1 MRLNPKEFVRVLA
14 EERSKKLKD
23 EEFRKMVD
31 RILGVWSDPNHAL
44 IELIQNADDA
54 RAKKAKFILEGRNLV
69 YSHDGKPFSK
79 SDVRHICSVALTTKK
94 VGSYIGFFGI
104 GFKSVFKISDKPH
117 IFSFP
122 FKFLFK
128 RETPVVPE
136 WIEEAPSEVQRYL
149 NEKDTFFYLP
159 LRDDLP
165 RRSAESLK
173 EALRKDFD
181 PLSLAFLRHLKQIE
195 FKVDGEERTLRIK
208 KGKLRGRPIH
218 RGRMI
223 VTESMNKEE
232 RNYSFLLFRK
242 TVMVTPEARSD
253 YAAKETKK
261 AYLEKLDLMF
271 AFSLRNTRSLE
282 VIEGKLFTFL
292 PTSIVTGLKFILNS
306 DFILD
311 TSRSDIDWSSKWN
324 LWLLETVGEFIQ
336 DIIPTFK
343 EHKNFKTEFYK
354 VLPRKEN
361 IPEKFLDYLVTPL
374 LSYCQRNPVVITSDE
389 KWSKPSD
396 AVLASPR
403 FQKLIPAEKA
413 GYQYYVHP
421 KVEGKGFLKDVG
433 VDELDEQATLFEI
446 LQDKVFLQRQNKEWF
461 KQIYEFLYDNLYTEK
476 GWGVPNWKM
485 DEIEERLKGI
495 PFILTS
501 DGKIERAIDVLL
513 PPRGKRQLK
522 QLLGLPKV
530 GSLIDSG
537 IITKK
542 SSRLLKELGCRSFS
556 RETVARFLIEGYKNE
571 SWEKWTEAERIASLS
586 YLDDWFKSVKWN
598 IPDDLKADLDFIRV
612 PTENGGWARVDKCY
626 FSESVLKAILPKA
639 LFVRLSFLGVKKQK
653 KRIEFLSKLGVLKHP
668 RVIKIDEKCERHTT
682 PKGMIKDKW
691 DEYWEWINPHI
702 EEIRWQGWGHHIDRT
717 YLPDGFIE
725 SLGNQTRMRL
735 YLNYLVKHWREYYK
749 KYLENTYKWHH
760 YYWNPRKVPSFLTFL
775 LKTSSWLPTNEG
787 LKAPSPDIFVPTEEM
802 RRVAGHLVTYLDLQE
817 EFVEQGQDFFEF
829 IGLSTELNFK
839 TVLLLLAKAENVAPD
854 EKLKSQLERIY
865 DVFSELINEEKL
877 EEDIKLLSDDC
888 SFLSPKSLYWND
900 DREMGQLFQDK
911 LKFAW
916 IPPNIAK
923 PKLDKIF
930 KFFGVQKL
938 SASLSRTMIF
948 DPREVLGHHD
958 TEKLLKEKSRF
969 IYSILA
975 NFQAMNLDKA
985 PEFLTSVQAYLMK
998 KLRVQL
1004 KVKEAEVVFESKVF
1018 CDIEEKKLWLKEDAE
1033 LIDVSVELA
1042 RSFGLPLEHAF
1053 HLSWTLGQTD
1063 LARISD
1069 NFGRFGIS
1077 IIELPREEEIYKPK
1091 PMPREEFVEKPPLVE
1106 PEEIIEPYEKPIEI
1120 ETQEAVAQPLATEV
1134 LKEDLTTEKI
1144 SEDWVPECPPEQAE
1158 MGSSEEYVPKE
1169 ITRPLVTREDTRGRH
1184 ISPESEQPASPSGT
1198 REKGLSEKSKIAIGR
1213 WGEEYALGCLKKDKM
1228 IEYPGTRATDTENGF
1243 ALEKDGKTLVKVV
1256 WLNKD
1261 GDKGRGHDIELW
1273 ECDMLYYIE
1282 VKSTKTEEKD
1292 WFDVSGGQWD
1302 LMQEKGDKFY
1312 IYRVYSAGTKKPFV
1326 HKIRDPAKLWREG
1339 GISAYPVRI
1348 QL

>member
-1 MRLNPKEFVRVLA
+1 MKLNPKEFVHVLA

-23 EEFRKMVD
+23 EEFRKMVE

-54 RAKKAKFILEGRNLV
+54 KAKKAKFIFDGKNLFFL
-69 YSHDGKPFSK
+69 HDGKFFSK
-79 SDVRHICSVALTTKK
+79 SDVRHICAVALTTKK

-104 GFKSVFKISDKPH
+104 GFKSVFKISNKPH

-122 FKFLFK
+122 FKFLFQ
-128 RETPVVPE
+128 RETPIVPE
-136 WIEEAPSEVQRYL
+136 WIEEIPSEVAQYL
-149 NEKDTFFYLP
+149 HKKEKETLFYLP
-159 LRDDLP
+159 LREDLP
-165 RRSAESLK
+165 QRSKENLK
-173 EALRKDFD
+173 EALQKDFD
-181 PLSLAFLRHLKQIE
+181 PLSLAFLRRLKQID

-208 KGKLRGRPIH
+208 KGKLQGQPLQK
-218 RGRMI
+218 GRMI
-223 VTESMNKEE
+223 ITEMVNKEE
-232 RNYSFLLFRK
+232 KKYNYLLFRK
-242 TVMVTPEARSD
+242 TVMLPPEARSD

-261 AYLEKLDLMF
+261 AYLKKLDLMF
-271 AFSLRNTRSLE
+271 AFGLSNKGSLE

-292 PTSIVTGLKFILNS
+292 PTPILTGLKFILNS

-311 TSRSDIDWSSKWN
+311 TSRSDIDWSSRWN
-324 LWLLETVGEFIQ
+324 LWLLKTVGEFMQ
-336 DIIPTFK
+336 DIIPIFK
-343 EHKNFKTEFYK
+343 EHEKFRTEFYK
-354 VLPRKEN
+354 VLPRKETV
-361 IPEKFLDYLVTPL
+361 PEKFLDYLVTPIL
-374 LSYCQRNPVVITSDE
+374 NYSQRNPVVITSDE

-396 AVLASPR
+396 AIFASSR
-403 FQKLIPAEKA
+403 FQKLIP
-413 GYQYYVHP
+413 VD
-421 KVEGKGFLKDVG
+421 KGFLKDVG
-433 VDELDEQATLFEI
+433 VDELDEQETLFEI
-446 LQDKVFLQRQNKEWF
+446 LQDKAFLQGQNKEWF
-461 KQIYEFLYDNLYTEK
+461 KQIYEFLCDNLYTDK
-476 GWGVPNWKM
+476 GWSIPSWKM

-501 DGKIERAIDVLL
+501 DGRIKRPIDVLL
-513 PPRGKRQLK
+513 PARGKRQLK

-530 GSLIDSG
+530 GSFIDSC

-542 SSRLLKELGCRSFS
+542 SSKLFKELCCPSFS
-556 RETVARFLIEGYKNE
+556 RETVARFLIERYKNE
-571 SWEKWTEAERIASLS
+571 SWEKWTEAERITSLS
-586 YLDDWFKSVKWN
+586 YLNDWFKSVKWN
-598 IPDDLKADLDFIRV
+598 LPDDLKADLGFIRV
-612 PTENGGWARVDKCY
+612 PTENAGWARVDRCY
-626 FSESVLKAILPKA
+626 FSEGTLKEILPKA
-639 LFVRLSFLGVKKQK
+639 LFVRSSLLRGKKQK
-653 KRIEFLSKLGVLKHP
+653 ERTKFLTKMGVLKHP
-668 RVIKIDEKCERHTT
+668 RVIKIDEKCDRWTT
-682 PKGMIKDKW
+682 PKGLIKDRW
-691 DEYWEWINPHI
+691 DEYWEWIEPHI
-702 EEIRWQGWGHHIDRT
+702 GDVRWQGHGHHLDHA

-725 SLGNQTRMRL
+725 SLGNQKRMRL
-735 YLNYLVKHWREYYK
+735 YLNYLIKHWADYYK
-749 KYLENTYKWHH
+749 KYLENTYKWH
-760 YYWNPRKVPSFLTFL
+760 YYSWNPKKVPSFFAFL

-787 LKAPSPDIFVPTEEM
+787 LEAPSADIFIPTEEM

-817 EFVEQGQDFFEF
+817 GFAEGQYFYQF
-829 IGLSTELNFK
+829 IGLSTELDFK
-839 TVLLLLAKAENVAPD
+839 TVLLLMKKAENVAPD
-854 EKLKSQLERIY
+854 EKLKCQLERIY

-916 IPPNIAK
+916 MPPNIPK

-948 DPREVLGHHD
+948 HPSEVLGHHH

-975 NFQAMNLDKA
+975 NFQAMNLDKV
-985 PEFLTSVQAYLMK
+985 PEFFTSVQAYLMK

-1004 KVKEAEVVFESKVF
+1004 KVKEVEVVYESKVF
-1018 CDIEEKKLWLKEDAE
+1018 CDLEEKKLWITEDAE

-1063 LARISD
+1063 LPRISD
-1069 NFGRFGIS
+1069 NFGRFGIP

-1091 PMPREEFVEKPPLVE
+1091 PMSREEFVEKPPSLTSEYTHE
-1106 PEEIIEPYEKPIEI
+1106 P
-1120 ETQEAVAQPLATEV
+1120 TEH
-1134 LKEDLTTEKI
+1134 EYPSDLTTEKI

-1158 MGSSEEYVPKE
+1158 VGSSEEYVPEE
-1169 ITRPLVTREDTRGRH
+1169 ITRPLVTREDARTRH
-1184 ISPESEQPASPSGT
+1184 VSPESEQPTPPSGT

-1228 IEYPGTRATDTENGF
+1228 KEYPDTRVTDTENGF
-1243 ALEKDGKTLVKVV
+1243 ALEKDEKTLVKVV

-1261 GDKGRGHDIELW
+1261 DDQGRGHDIELW
-1273 ECDMLYYIE
+1273 ENDMLYYIE

-1292 WFDVSGGQWD
+1292 WFDVSRDQWA
-1302 LMQEKGDKFY
+1302 LMQEKGDKFF
-1312 IYRVYSAGTKKPFV
+1312 IYRVYGAGTRKPPPPL
-1326 HKIRDPAKLWREG
+1326 KIRNPARLWREG
-1339 GISAYPVRI
+1339 SIDAYPVRI